1 MEVRM
6 VNKAILIGR
15 LGRDP
20 ECKTAQSGKLVCN
33 FTLATDSGFGQSKT
47 TDWHRIVCFDK
58 QAEFCRNYL
67 RKGSLVYVDGR
78 ISYRQYEK
86 DGVKQYITEILA
98 NSIQS
103 LQSRAESQGAAGN
116 FDANA
121 YDGPAYGGNSYN
133 APAAPAYNAPAAPAY
148 NPPAA
153 PADGFADGIADE
165 ECPF

>member
-1 MEVRM
+1 M
-6 VNKAILIGR
+6 
-15 LGRDP
+15 
-20 ECKTAQSGKLVCN
+20 
-33 FTLATDSGFGQSKT
+33 
-47 TDWHRIVCFDK
+47 CFDK

-86 DGVKQYITEILA
+86 DGAKQYITEILA

-121 YDGPAYGGNSYN
+121 YDAPAYGGNSYN

>member
-1 MEVRM
+1 M

-133 APAAPAYNAPAAPAY
+133 APSAPAYNAPAAPAY

-153 PADGFADGIADE
+153 PTDGFADGIADE